1 MANFIVD
8 FLFGPEKEEE
18 EGKITFGA
26 VKGDVLPKFD
36 GGGKAGMTGLF
47 EAARKPVSEM
57 TEDEYDAALREKL
70 TEAKFNRPIT
80 DEGDWGRSM
89 SRSGINARNLA
100 MLALDR
106 GVPMYQPAGPDRT
119 YTDQQYLDTLA
130 QQPPTNKL
138 FTPEEDALARQQFA
152 QRMAMFKNQMAG
164 FNKLY
169 PPVNAMTRSPYDALV
184 FGPANNPASFNAGP
198 SQGEVNTFL
207 PSNRFQARRI
217 GR

>member
-8 FLFGPEKEEE
+8 FMFGPEKDDSIS
-18 EGKITFGA
+18 K
-26 VKGDVLPKFD
+26 V
-36 GGGKAGMTGLF
+36 GGGDKDALKGLI
-47 EAARKPVSEM
+47 EANPYATMSEADY
-57 TEDEYDAALREKL
+57 DEALRKKL
-70 TEAKFNRPIT
+70 REAKFNRPIT
-80 DEGDWGRSM
+80 DEGDYGAPM

-138 FTPEEDALARQQFA
+138 YTPEEDALARQQFA
-152 QRMAMFKNQMAG
+152 QQMAAFKNQMAG

-169 PPVNAMTRSPYDALV
+169 PNVNAMARSPYDALV
-184 FGPANNPASFNAGP
+184 FGPANNPAPFNAGP
-198 SQGEVNTFL
+198 SQGEVNTPL

>member
-1 MANFIVD
+1 
-8 FLFGPEKEEE
+8 
-18 EGKITFGA
+18 
-26 VKGDVLPKFD
+26 
-36 GGGKAGMTGLF
+36 MTGLF

-57 TEDEYDAALREKL
+57 TENEYDAAIREKL
-70 TEAKFNRPIT
+70 AEAKFNRPIT
-80 DEGDWGRSM
+80 DEGDYGAPM

-119 YTDQQYLDTLA
+119 YTDQQYLDTFA
-130 QQPPTNKL
+130 QQPVTNKL
-138 FTPEEDALARQQFA
+138 YTPEEDAAARQQFA

-169 PPVNAMTRSPYDALV
+169 PNVNTMARSPYDALV
-184 FGPANNPASFNAGP
+184 FGPANNPAPFDAGP
-198 SQGEVNTFL
+198 SQGEVGY

>member
-8 FLFGPEKEEE
+8 FMFGPEKDDSIS
-18 EGKITFGA
+18 K
-26 VKGDVLPKFD
+26 V
-36 GGGKAGMTGLF
+36 GGGDKDALKGLI
-47 EAARKPVSEM
+47 EANPYATMSEADYDEAVRK
-57 TEDEYDAALREKL
+57 KL
-70 TEAKFNRPIT
+70 LEAKFNRPIT
-80 DEGDWGRSM
+80 DEGDWGRPM

-106 GVPMYQPAGPDRT
+106 GVPMYQPAGPDLT

-130 QQPPTNKL
+130 QQPPTNK
-138 FTPEEDALARQQFA
+138 FYTPEEDALARQQFA
-152 QRMAMFKNQMAG
+152 QQMAAFKNQMAG

-184 FGPANNPASFNAGP
+184 FGPANNPAPFNAGP
-198 SQGEVNTFL
+198 SQGEVGY